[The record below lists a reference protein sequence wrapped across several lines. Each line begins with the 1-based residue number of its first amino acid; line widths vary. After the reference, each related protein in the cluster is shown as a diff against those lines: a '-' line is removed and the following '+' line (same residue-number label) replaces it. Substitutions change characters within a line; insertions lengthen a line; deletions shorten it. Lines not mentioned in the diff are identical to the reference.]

1 MCEGLA
7 VMQHG
12 KVVETM
18 TVSQLQE
25 NTPEHPYTKQLL
37 RASRGY
43 DRSALESLEEETP

>member
-12 KVVETM
+12 SVVETM
-18 TVSQLQE
+18 TVDQLRD
-25 NTPEHPYTKQLL
+25 NRPTHPYTKQLL

-43 DRSALESLEEETP
+43 DRSALPQLEDSLS